1 MRKIKEVLR
10 LFLLLKLSHR
20 AIGRSCDLS
29 SSTVADYVGRAK
41 VAQLSWPLPAELEDE
56 EALERLLFRN
66 HAPAIV
72 RRPEPDWVRV
82 HAELRRG
89 RHVTK
94 QLLWEEYRAEQPDG
108 LGYSQ
113 FCSCYAG
120 WARRLNVTMRQTHV
134 AGEKM
139 FVDFSGDGIAVFDVA
154 SGENRTA
161 KLFVAVLGASNL
173 TYVEPVFSED
183 LATWIGCHIRAL
195 EYCGGSPEIVVPDN
209 LRAGVTRADRY
220 DPEINPSYAEFAGHY
235 GLAVIPA
242 RVRKPRDKAKVEQG
256 VLLAERWIL
265 AALRHHHFG
274 SLSALKEAVSPLV
287 EKLNTRPMRR
297 LKKSRREL
305 FEQIERG
312 ALRPL
317 PTDPFE
323 LANWAKG
330 RLASDYHVEYEEHF
344 YSAPHT
350 LVDELVEVRAT
361 ERMVEILHGGK
372 RVAAHLRSHVAG
384 GKTTLAEH
392 MPRHHREL
400 AAWTTERIEERA
412 AAIGPETSELV
423 KKIFESR
430 SHREQGRRSSLG
442 LLRLADQY
450 PAERMEKACARALRA
465 RLYSRQSVLAIL
477 RRNLDSIE
485 DDGGPAPPPVVGHS
499 NLRGS
504 RYYH

>member
-1 MRKIKEVLR
+1 MRKIREVLR
-10 LFLLLKLSHR
+10 LFLFLKLSRR
-20 AIGRSCDLS
+20 AIARSCDIS
-29 SSTVADYVGRAK
+29 VSTVIDYLGRAK
-41 VAQLSWPLPAELEDE
+41 AAQLAWPLTHELDDDA
-56 EALERLLFRN
+56 ALERLLFCDDE
-66 HAPAIV
+66 PAIA
-72 RRPEPDWVRV
+72 RRPEPDWASV

-94 QLLWEEYRAEQPDG
+94 LLLWEEYHAVHTEG

-113 FCSCYAG
+113 FCDRYAR
-120 WARRLNVTMRQTHV
+120 WSRWLSVTMRQTHV

-139 FVDFSGDGIAVFDVA
+139 FVDFSGDGIGVFDP
-154 SGENRTA
+154 ERNEIRTA

-195 EYCGGSPEIVVPDN
+195 EYFGGVPEIVVPDN

-220 DPEINPSYAEFAGHY
+220 DPEINPTYSDFARHY
-235 GLAVIPA
+235 EVAVIPA

-274 SLSALKEAVSPLV
+274 SLASLKEAVGPLV
-287 EKLNTRPMRR
+287 EKLNTRMMRR
-297 LKKSRREL
+297 IKKSRREL
-305 FEQIERG
+305 FELIERA

-317 PTDPFE
+317 PATDFE
-323 LANWAKG
+323 LAYWQLS
-330 RLASDYHVEYEEHF
+330 RLESHYHVEYEQHF

-350 LVDELVEVRAT
+350 LVDEIVEARAT
-361 ERMVEILHGGK
+361 EKTIEILHNGG
-372 RVAAHLRSHVAG
+372 RVASHARSHVVG

-392 MPRHHREL
+392 MPRAHREF

-412 AAIGPETSELV
+412 AAIGTNTKELV
-423 KKIFESR
+423 KKIFETR

-450 PAERMEKACARALRA
+450 PADRLERACARALGA
-465 RLYSRQSVLAIL
+465 RLYSRQSVLGIL
-477 RRNLDSIE
+477 RKNLDRIE
-485 DDGGPAPPPVVGHS
+485 DDGGPTPPPVGGHS